1 MRRATGLA
9 LVALVLVPASAGAGT
24 TRPPLG
30 LTATP
35 ARVALQGTSQ
45 AAVRVAN
52 PGSSALEVDVSRT
65 GFALDLRGR
74 PQIVSRGGNRA
85 AVAWLTVRPGRF
97 VLPAGASRLLT
108 ISSRLPPRA
117 EPGDHDA
124 LVLLTTRPRGSAGV
138 AVRMRIG
145 VVVVVRA
152 PGLVVRGLAVRGL
165 RVRRARGA
173 RILELRVVNR
183 GNVTETLDARRIQLW
198 VRRGATEVRL
208 RGDARD
214 IRPRTTG
221 VVQFGYRGAVAG
233 WVTARV
239 RLVPAPG
246 RPAVSRIF
254 RIEL

>member
-9 LVALVLVPASAGAGT
+9 LFALVLVPASAGAGT

-35 ARVALQGTSQ
+35 ARVTLEGTSQ
-45 AAVRVAN
+45 AGVDVTN
-52 PGSSALEVDVSRT
+52 PGSSAVVVDVSRA

-74 PQIVSRGGNRA
+74 PQIVSRSENRA
-85 AVAWLTVRPGRF
+85 AVAWLTVRPGRI

-108 ISSRLPPRA
+108 VSSRLPARA

-124 LVLLTTRPRGSAGV
+124 LVLLTTRPRGRAGV

-152 PGLVVRGLAVRGL
+152 PGRVVRRLAMRGL
-165 RVRRARGA
+165 RVRRVRGA

-183 GNVTETLDARRIQLW
+183 GNVTETLDAGRIRLW
-198 VRRGATEVRL
+198 VRRGATELRL
-208 RGDARD
+208 RADARD

-221 VVQFGYRGAVAG
+221 VVQFRYRGRLAG
-233 WVTARV
+233 WVTVRA

-246 RPAVSRIF
+246 RREVSRIF
-254 RIEL
+254 RVEL